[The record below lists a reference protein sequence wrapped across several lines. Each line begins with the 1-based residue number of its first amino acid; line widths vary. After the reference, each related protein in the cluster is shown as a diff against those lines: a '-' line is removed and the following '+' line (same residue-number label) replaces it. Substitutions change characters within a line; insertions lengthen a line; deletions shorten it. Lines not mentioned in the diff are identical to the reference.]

1 MGATTPELQALFNAR
16 AQQEAILAANA
27 QREGQQN
34 VLFGS
39 GLLNTGAQTLGQYYG
54 GQSAAYNPY
63 TTAMNQV
70 QALESA
76 GQQPLTTGI
85 NLGNLVST
93 AGARAGELGLRGA
106 GQSVALATGAAATNS
121 PLATALTGLGSSGL
135 LTTGINNAVTAFS
148 ANQLDP
154 SRPLG
159 NRLYEP
165 PPANLPPVSNF
176 TEPLPITFDGRSSFN
191 F

>member
-1 MGATTPELQALFNAR
+1 LANLQNRLQQQGRAGLSVAQGGTLGATTPELQALFNAR

-135 LTTGINNAVTAFS
+135 LTTGIDTAVKAIG
-148 ANQLDP
+148 NQLDP
-154 SRPLG
+154 GSAFRT
-159 NRLYEP
+159 
-165 PPANLPPVSNF
+165 AINF
-176 TEPLPITFDGRSSFN
+176 
-191 F
+191 